1 MSKLIY
7 ADKLIARYCEENC
20 GIPRQEC
27 ERVYECDACALV
39 KEIEREPAVDA
50 ELVRHGEWIDTP
62 IGTIE
67 CSECG
72 CGFNLVGMFTHY
84 CPNCGAK
91 MDKKQNTNAK
101 VKVIYMITLER

>member
-50 ELVRHGEWIDTP
+50 ELV
-62 IGTIE
+62 
-67 CSECG
+67 
-72 CGFNLVGMFTHY
+72 
-84 CPNCGAK
+84 
-91 MDKKQNTNAK
+91 
-101 VKVIYMITLER
+101 